1 MIFDPIERKNEIT
14 IFTEKK
20 ICKSGR
26 NTLIEVTA
34 PERQNVRYDTEH
46 YVKFLV
52 TLGIHFV
59 PKYVVAFGA
68 CTMRNEEEVK
78 SFCIQIKYPANIC

>member
-20 ICKSGR
+20 ICNSGR

-34 PERQNVRYDTEH
+34 PERQNVRALRQ
-46 YVKFLV
+46 V
-52 TLGIHFV
+52 
-59 PKYVVAFGA
+59 FGNSWDSLCA
-68 CTMRNEEEVK
+68 QVCG
-78 SFCIQIKYPANIC
+78 SFWSMHHEK